1 MPLKYKIPGYAG
13 NALLLILSLIILAQ
27 DSVIVGLLLGAL
39 ALLNLY
45 LVYKLDMFSH
55 EETFLAHEL
64 QVAKMHEEL
73 LAAQQRIGELEA
85 GAKAPTDQPE
95 AGKLGPLH

>member
-1 MPLKYKIPGYAG
+1 MPLKYKVPGYAG
-13 NALLLILSLIILAQ
+13 NALLLFLSLVILAQ
-27 DSVIVGLLLGAL
+27 GGAIVGPLLGAL

-64 QVAKMHEEL
+64 QVAKIREEL
-73 LAAQQRIGELEA
+73 LAAQKRIGELEA
-85 GAKAPTDQPE
+85 GAKAPTDQPGG
-95 AGKLGPLH
+95 GKPSPLH